1 MEIKK
6 AEYFKSVFD
15 LKDLPHDNFPQ
26 IAFAGRSNVGK
37 SSLIN
42 ILTNQKNLAKIS
54 KTPGKTKALNF
65 FKINDR
71 FYFVD
76 LPGYG
81 FAKVSKTVKG
91 GWEDLIENYL
101 KSSPNLKGLIQILD
115 CRHPPSE
122 DDWEMLEFLDFINLK
137 YLVVLNKSDKLSYS
151 ELPKNAQKFKQ
162 ILNHED
168 FLFFSSKT
176 KAGGNK
182 ILSWIKHLL

>member
-42 ILTNQKNLAKIS
+42 TLTSQKNLAKIS

-137 YLVVLNKSDKLSYS
+137 YLVVLTKSDKLSSS
-151 ELPKNAQKFKQ
+151 ELHNNAQKFKQ